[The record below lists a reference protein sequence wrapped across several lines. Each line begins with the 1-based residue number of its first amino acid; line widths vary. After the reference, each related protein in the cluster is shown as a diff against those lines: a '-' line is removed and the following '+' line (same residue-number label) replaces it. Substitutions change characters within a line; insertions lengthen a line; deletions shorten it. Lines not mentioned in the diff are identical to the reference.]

1 MTYRERYPVTLFC
14 WERGTADTLFF
25 LQNQPLSTAQQA
37 SSVLRAGARSGLRVA
52 PPCSTLV
59 AGAPRPGSYSSF
71 WCFARTRYHVT
82 G

>member
-52 PPCSTLV
+52 PPAAPSWQGPHVLVPTLLF
-59 AGAPRPGSYSSF
+59 GALLGL
-71 WCFARTRYHVT
+71 ATM
-82 G
+82 